1 MKITIAAQSI
11 ALTAVALVGSAS
23 AKQVAVDVSMA
34 QPVLAAGEKAQT
46 TSLKVGLTGFEL
58 PRGGEGRPP
67 VNVAIVLDK
76 SGSMSGAKLAHAK
89 DAAKMAIQRLGSQDI
104 VSIIAYD
111 HNVEVLVPATKI
123 SDRKAMLAAIDRI
136 AIGGNTALFAGVA
149 KGADEVRKFRER
161 ELVNRI
167 ILLSDGQANVGP
179 KSPGALGKLGTSLAK
194 EGIAVTTIG
203 LGGGYKEDL
212 MFALADKSDGNHTF
226 AESPAQLASAFD
238 AEFGD
243 ILTVAAQEVLV
254 KITCAPGVRPVRVL
268 GRDAEI
274 SGQDVTVLLNQ
285 LYSKQEKY
293 ILLEVEVPG
302 TKSGAARDIA
312 KVDISYANM
321 ATNTTD
327 EISSKVAV
335 RFSES
340 ATEIDAETNREVVLA
355 CAMQIATIEN
365 EKAMLLRDQG
375 KVEEAKTLLLGNS
388 AYCLD
393 VSEKWGDKEIA
404 EFGMNNAID
413 ADNLDGEAW
422 RVTRKAM
429 RADQFKNNA
438 QIPSRSYNSR
448 HNEIYQNQN
457 TKPSPKQKA
466 EVK

>member
-11 ALTAVALVGSAS
+11 ALAAATLVSGAS
-23 AKQVAVDVSMA
+23 AKQVSVDVSMA
-34 QPVLAAGEKAQT
+34 QPVMAAGDKPQT
-46 TSLKVGLTGFEL
+46 TTLKVGLTGFEL
-58 PRGGEGRPP
+58 PRGGAGRPA

-76 SGSMSGAKLAHAK
+76 SGSMNGAKLAHAK
-89 DAAKMAIQRLGSQDI
+89 DAAKMAVQRLGSNDI

-111 HNVEVLVPATKI
+111 HNVEVLVPATKV
-123 SDRKAMLAAIDRI
+123 SDRKGMLAAIDRI

-179 KSPGALGKLGTSLAK
+179 KSPGALGNLGASLAK

-203 LGGGYKEDL
+203 LGNGYNEDL

-226 AESPAQLASAFD
+226 AESPSQLAAAFD

-254 KITCAPGVRPVRVL
+254 KVSCSPGIRPVRVL

-274 SGQDVTVLLNQ
+274 SGQEVTVLLNQ

-293 ILLEVEVPG
+293 ILLEVEVPA
-302 TKSGAARDIA
+302 TKSGSTRDIA
-312 KVDISYANM
+312 KVEISYANM

-335 RFSES
+335 RFSAS
-340 ATEIDAETNREVVLA
+340 QDEIKAETNRDVIVA
-355 CAMQIATIEN
+355 SAMQIATLEN
-365 EKAMLLRDQG
+365 EKAMKLRDEGQI
-375 KVEEAKTLLLGNS
+375 EEAKKILLGNS
-388 AYCLD
+388 LYCID
-393 VSEKWGDKEIA
+393 VSNKWGDQEIG
-404 EFGMNNAID
+404 EFGRNNAFD
-413 ADNLDGEAW
+413 AENLDGEAW
-422 RVTRKAM
+422 GITRKAM
-429 RADQFKNNA
+429 RADQFKNTS
-438 QIPSRSYNSR
+438 QIPSRRYNSR
-448 HNEIYQNQN
+448 H
-457 TKPSPKQKA
+457 A
-466 EVK
+466 EVYQQQLTEPKAQSKANAK